1 MTALRDSLARH
12 IDENHPMEDST
23 VETHADRPF
32 SFCEYDRVALWE
44 IDTKIMEHH
53 SRLRRCLQHITSLE
67 GDIRKARESFLT
79 FQSQQQTSTS
89 ALGCDVEQLFQAI
102 HALRHMVEL
111 QFDLLRHLQE
121 SFRLHADMMVWSL
134 TIAGIRMYN
143 REPVPP
149 PQFPSLAIRMR
160 HFRPDRRPG
169 PYSP

>member
-53 SRLRRCLQHITSLE
+53 SRLRRCLQHIASLE

-89 ALGCDVEQLFQAI
+89 VLGCDVEQLFQAI

-143 REPVPP
+143 REPMPP

-160 HFRPDRRPG
+160 HVRPGRRPG